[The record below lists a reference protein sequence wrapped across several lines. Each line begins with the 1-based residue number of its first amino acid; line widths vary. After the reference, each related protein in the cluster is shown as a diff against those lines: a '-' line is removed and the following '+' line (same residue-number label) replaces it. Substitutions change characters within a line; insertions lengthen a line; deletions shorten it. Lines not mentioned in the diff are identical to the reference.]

1 MHGSLIIIESSL
13 SDLNPSERR
22 VAEYILEH
30 PDEIINYSVQKL
42 ADLTN
47 VSVATVV
54 RLSKKL
60 KCKGFQDLKLKI
72 AYDLNEP
79 GNIQRGYAEIDK
91 DYSIEEV
98 TQTVFHNNT
107 KTLRDTERILSTENI
122 KHAFELIVNSRKT
135 CIYGIGASALIAQ
148 DFKQKLTRID
158 YWCDVGRSFDE
169 QVTLSANLSSEDV
182 VIAIS
187 SSGQTKDIVN
197 STQLAKEKGAKII
210 SITKYGDNPISNLS
224 DVQLFVS
231 SSEKAKRSGAMS
243 SRIAMLSIIDILY
256 ICIASNDY
264 LNNRQKLEN
273 TRKAIK
279 NNKFK

>member
-1 MHGSLIIIESSL
+1 MHGSLIFIESSL

-22 VAEYILEH
+22 VAEYILKH
-30 PDEIINYSVQKL
+30 PEEIINYSVQKL

-47 VSVATVV
+47 VSVATIV
-54 RLSKKL
+54 RLSKKM

-72 AYDLNEP
+72 AFDLNEP
-79 GNIQRGYAEIDK
+79 GNVQRDYAEIDE

-98 TQTVFHNNT
+98 TQSVFHNNT
-107 KTLRDTERILSTENI
+107 KTLKDTERILSTVSI
-122 KHAFELIVNSRKT
+122 KQAFELIINSRKT
-135 CIYGIGASALIAQ
+135 CIYGIGASAIIAQ

-158 YWCDVGRSFDE
+158 YWCDVGSSFDE

-187 SSGQTKDIVN
+187 NSGQTKDIFYA
-197 STQLAKEKGAKII
+197 TQLAKEKGAKII
-210 SITKYGDNPISNLS
+210 SITKYGDNSIAKLA

-231 SSEKAKRSGAMS
+231 SSEKTIRSGAMS

-256 ICIASNDY
+256 ICIASDDY
-264 LNNRQKLEN
+264 LSNRQKLEN
-273 TRKAIK
+273 TRNAIK
-279 NNKFK
+279 NNKLK

>member
-1 MHGSLIIIESSL
+1 MHGSLIFIESSL

-22 VAEYILEH
+22 VAEYILKH
-30 PDEIINYSVQKL
+30 PEEIINYSVQKL

-47 VSVATVV
+47 VSVATIV
-54 RLSKKL
+54 RLSKKM

-72 AYDLNEP
+72 AFDLNEP
-79 GNIQRGYAEIDK
+79 GNVQRDYAEIDE

-98 TQTVFHNNT
+98 TQSVFHNNT
-107 KTLRDTERILSTENI
+107 KTLKDTERILSIVSI
-122 KHAFELIVNSRKT
+122 KQAFELIINSRKT
-135 CIYGIGASALIAQ
+135 CIYGIGASAIIAQ

-158 YWCDVGRSFDE
+158 YWCDVGSSFDE

-187 SSGQTKDIVN
+187 NSGQTKDIVYA
-197 STQLAKEKGAKII
+197 TQLAKEKGAKII
-210 SITKYGDNPISNLS
+210 SITKYGDNSIAKLA

-231 SSEKAKRSGAMS
+231 SSEKTIRSGAMS

-256 ICIASNDY
+256 ICIASDDY
-264 LNNRQKLEN
+264 LSNRQKLEN
-273 TRKAIK
+273 TRNAIK
-279 NNKFK
+279 NNKLK

>member
-1 MHGSLIIIESSL
+1 MYLWYWG
-13 SDLNPSERR
+13 
-22 VAEYILEH
+22 
-30 PDEIINYSVQKL
+30 
-42 ADLTN
+42 LT
-47 VSVATVV
+47 
-54 RLSKKL
+54 
-60 KCKGFQDLKLKI
+60 
-72 AYDLNEP
+72 
-79 GNIQRGYAEIDK
+79 
-91 DYSIEEV
+91 
-98 TQTVFHNNT
+98 
-107 KTLRDTERILSTENI
+107 
-122 KHAFELIVNSRKT
+122 
-135 CIYGIGASALIAQ
+135 LIAQ

-224 DVQLFVS
+224 DVQPLVS

-243 SRIAMLSIIDILY
+243 SRIAMLNIIDILY

-279 NNKFK
+279 NNKLK

>member
-1 MHGSLIIIESSL
+1 MHGSLIFIESSL

-22 VAEYILEH
+22 VAEYILKH
-30 PDEIINYSVQKL
+30 PEEIINYSVQKL

-47 VSVATVV
+47 VSVATIV
-54 RLSKKL
+54 RLSKKM

-72 AYDLNEP
+72 AFDLNEP
-79 GNIQRGYAEIDK
+79 GNVQRDYAEIDE

-98 TQTVFHNNT
+98 TQSVFHNNT
-107 KTLRDTERILSTENI
+107 KTLKDTERILSTVSI
-122 KHAFELIVNSRKT
+122 KQAFELIINSRKT
-135 CIYGIGASALIAQ
+135 CIYGIGASAIIAQ

-158 YWCDVGRSFDE
+158 YWCDVGSSFDE

-187 SSGQTKDIVN
+187 NSGQTKDIVYA
-197 STQLAKEKGAKII
+197 TQLAKEKGAKII
-210 SITKYGDNPISNLS
+210 SITKYGDNSIAKLA

-231 SSEKAKRSGAMS
+231 SSEKTIRSGAMS

-256 ICIASNDY
+256 ICIASDDY
-264 LNNRQKLEN
+264 LSNRQKLEN
-273 TRKAIK
+273 TRNAIK
-279 NNKFK
+279 NNKLK

>member
-1 MHGSLIIIESSL
+1 MHGSLIFIESSL

-22 VAEYILEH
+22 VAEYILKH
-30 PDEIINYSVQKL
+30 PEDIINYSVQKL

-47 VSVATVV
+47 VSVATIV
-54 RLSKKL
+54 RLSKKM

-72 AYDLNEP
+72 AFDLNEP
-79 GNIQRGYAEIDK
+79 GNVQRDYAEIDE

-98 TQTVFHNNT
+98 TQSVFHNNT
-107 KTLRDTERILSTENI
+107 KTLKDTERILSTVSI
-122 KHAFELIVNSRKT
+122 KQAFELIINSRKT
-135 CIYGIGASALIAQ
+135 CIYGIGASAIIAQ

-158 YWCDVGRSFDE
+158 YWCDVGSSFDE

-187 SSGQTKDIVN
+187 NSGQTKDIVYA
-197 STQLAKEKGAKII
+197 TQLAKEKGAKII
-210 SITKYGDNPISNLS
+210 SITKYGDNSIAKLA

-231 SSEKAKRSGAMS
+231 SSEKTIRSGAMS

-256 ICIASNDY
+256 ICIASDDY
-264 LNNRQKLEN
+264 LSNRQKLEN
-273 TRKAIK
+273 TRNAIK
-279 NNKFK
+279 NNKLK

>member
-1 MHGSLIIIESSL
+1 MHGSLIFIESSL

-22 VAEYILEH
+22 VAEYILKH
-30 PDEIINYSVQKL
+30 PEEIINYSVQKL

-47 VSVATVV
+47 VSVATIV
-54 RLSKKL
+54 RLSKKM

-72 AYDLNEP
+72 AFDLNEP
-79 GNIQRGYAEIDK
+79 GKVQRDYAEIDE

-98 TQTVFHNNT
+98 TQSVFHNNT
-107 KTLRDTERILSTENI
+107 KTLKDTERILSTVSI
-122 KHAFELIVNSRKT
+122 KQAFELIINSRKT
-135 CIYGIGASALIAQ
+135 CIYGIGASAIIAQ

-158 YWCDVGRSFDE
+158 YWCDVGSSFDE

-187 SSGQTKDIVN
+187 NSGQTKDIVYA
-197 STQLAKEKGAKII
+197 TQLAKEKGAKII
-210 SITKYGDNPISNLS
+210 SITKYGDNSIAKLA

-231 SSEKAKRSGAMS
+231 SSEKTIRSGAMS

-256 ICIASNDY
+256 ICIASDDY
-264 LNNRQKLEN
+264 LSNRQKLEN
-273 TRKAIK
+273 TRNAIK
-279 NNKFK
+279 NNKLK

>member
-1 MHGSLIIIESSL
+1 MHGSLIFIESSL

-22 VAEYILEH
+22 VAEYILKH
-30 PDEIINYSVQKL
+30 PEEIINYSVQKL

-47 VSVATVV
+47 VSVATIV
-54 RLSKKL
+54 RLSKKM

-72 AYDLNEP
+72 AFDLNEP
-79 GNIQRGYAEIDK
+79 GNVQRDYAEIDE

-98 TQTVFHNNT
+98 TQSVFHNNT
-107 KTLRDTERILSTENI
+107 KTLKDTERILSTVSI
-122 KHAFELIVNSRKT
+122 KQAFELIINSRKT
-135 CIYGIGASALIAQ
+135 CIYGIGASAIIAQ

-158 YWCDVGRSFDE
+158 YWCDVGSSFDE

-187 SSGQTKDIVN
+187 NSGQTKDIVYA
-197 STQLAKEKGAKII
+197 TQLAKEKGTKII
-210 SITKYGDNPISNLS
+210 SITKYGDNSIAKLA

-231 SSEKAKRSGAMS
+231 SSEKTIRSGAMS

-256 ICIASNDY
+256 ICIASDDY
-264 LNNRQKLEN
+264 LSNRQKLEN
-273 TRKAIK
+273 TRNAIK
-279 NNKFK
+279 NNKLK

>member
-1 MHGSLIIIESSL
+1 MHGSLIFIESSL

-22 VAEYILEH
+22 VAEYILKH
-30 PDEIINYSVQKL
+30 PEEIINYSVQKL

-47 VSVATVV
+47 VSVATIV
-54 RLSKKL
+54 RLSKKM

-72 AYDLNEP
+72 AFDLNEP
-79 GNIQRGYAEIDK
+79 GNIQRDYAEIDE

-98 TQTVFHNNT
+98 TQSVFHNNT
-107 KTLRDTERILSTENI
+107 KTLKDTERILSTVSI
-122 KHAFELIVNSRKT
+122 KQAFELIINSRKT
-135 CIYGIGASALIAQ
+135 CIYGIGASAIIAQ

-158 YWCDVGRSFDE
+158 YWCDVGSSFDE

-187 SSGQTKDIVN
+187 NSGQTKDIVYA
-197 STQLAKEKGAKII
+197 TQLAKEKGAKII
-210 SITKYGDNPISNLS
+210 SITKYGDNSIAKLA

-231 SSEKAKRSGAMS
+231 SSEKTIRSGAMS

-256 ICIASNDY
+256 ICIASDDY
-264 LNNRQKLEN
+264 LSNRQKLEN
-273 TRKAIK
+273 TRNAIK
-279 NNKFK
+279 NNKLK

>member
-1 MHGSLIIIESSL
+1 MYLWYWG
-13 SDLNPSERR
+13 
-22 VAEYILEH
+22 
-30 PDEIINYSVQKL
+30 
-42 ADLTN
+42 LT
-47 VSVATVV
+47 
-54 RLSKKL
+54 
-60 KCKGFQDLKLKI
+60 
-72 AYDLNEP
+72 
-79 GNIQRGYAEIDK
+79 
-91 DYSIEEV
+91 
-98 TQTVFHNNT
+98 
-107 KTLRDTERILSTENI
+107 
-122 KHAFELIVNSRKT
+122 
-135 CIYGIGASALIAQ
+135 LIAQ

-224 DVQLFVS
+224 DVQPFVS

-243 SRIAMLSIIDILY
+243 SRIAMLNIIDILY

-279 NNKFK
+279 NNKLK

>member
-1 MHGSLIIIESSL
+1 MHGSLIFIESSL

-22 VAEYILEH
+22 VAEYILKH
-30 PDEIINYSVQKL
+30 PEDIINYSVQKL

-47 VSVATVV
+47 VSVATIV
-54 RLSKKL
+54 RLSKKM

-72 AYDLNEP
+72 AFDLNEP
-79 GNIQRGYAEIDK
+79 GNVQRDYAEIDE

-98 TQTVFHNNT
+98 TQSVFHNNT
-107 KTLRDTERILSTENI
+107 KTLKDTERILSIVSI
-122 KHAFELIVNSRKT
+122 KQAFELIINSRKT
-135 CIYGIGASALIAQ
+135 CIYGIGASAIIAQ

-158 YWCDVGRSFDE
+158 YWCDVGSSFDE

-187 SSGQTKDIVN
+187 NSGQTKDIVYA
-197 STQLAKEKGAKII
+197 TQLAKEKGAKII
-210 SITKYGDNPISNLS
+210 SITKYGDNSIAKLA

-231 SSEKAKRSGAMS
+231 SSEKTIRSGAMS

-256 ICIASNDY
+256 ICIASDDY
-264 LNNRQKLEN
+264 LSNRQKLEN
-273 TRKAIK
+273 TRNAIK
-279 NNKFK
+279 NNKLK

>member
-1 MHGSLIIIESSL
+1 MVLGL
-13 SDLNPSERR
+13 
-22 VAEYILEH
+22 
-30 PDEIINYSVQKL
+30 
-42 ADLTN
+42 
-47 VSVATVV
+47 
-54 RLSKKL
+54 
-60 KCKGFQDLKLKI
+60 
-72 AYDLNEP
+72 
-79 GNIQRGYAEIDK
+79 QR
-91 DYSIEEV
+91 
-98 TQTVFHNNT
+98 
-107 KTLRDTERILSTENI
+107 
-122 KHAFELIVNSRKT
+122 
-135 CIYGIGASALIAQ
+135 LIAQ

-224 DVQLFVS
+224 DVQLLVS

-243 SRIAMLSIIDILY
+243 SRIAMLNIIDILY

-279 NNKFK
+279 IIN